1 MSRSLTVILS
11 GAKHRRATPSFV
23 PLPWIGSFLLVAS
36 PVVAARRVAVPA
48 SESADAI
55 R

>member
-11 GAKHRRATPSFV
+11 GAKHRRATRSFV
-23 PLPWIGSFLLVAS
+23 PLGWTGRVLLVAS
-36 PVVAARRVAVPA
+36 PVVAARRLAVPA
-48 SESADAI
+48 RESADAI